1 MAKVQADQPLIPSI
15 LDRLIDES
23 PQSINELPRSRVQVL
38 RELKQSVRRDL
49 ENLLN
54 THQRLVLIDEKLDEL
69 DRSVVTYGIPD
80 IHSAELSSDQGQR
93 MYAGLLEEIIQKFE
107 PRLQNVKVVSMDEV
121 DPEDRILRFRINAL
135 LRVEPAPEPVVFDSA
150 IQRVTGNVEVR
161 GAAR

>member
-1 MAKVQADQPLIPSI
+1 MTKIRADQPLVPSV
-15 LDRLIDES
+15 LDRLIDEA
-23 PQSINELPRSRVQVL
+23 PEVKTEPPKARSQVL

-54 THQRLVLIDEKLDEL
+54 THKRITLTDEILEEL
-69 DRSVVTYGIPD
+69 DRSVVAYGVPD
-80 IHSAELSSDQGQR
+80 IHSAELSSERSRTQF
-93 MYAGLLEEIIQKFE
+93 ATLLEEVIRKFE
-107 PRLQNVKVVSMDEV
+107 PRLQNISVVPLDEA
-121 DPEDRILRFRINAL
+121 DPEDRMLRFRINAL